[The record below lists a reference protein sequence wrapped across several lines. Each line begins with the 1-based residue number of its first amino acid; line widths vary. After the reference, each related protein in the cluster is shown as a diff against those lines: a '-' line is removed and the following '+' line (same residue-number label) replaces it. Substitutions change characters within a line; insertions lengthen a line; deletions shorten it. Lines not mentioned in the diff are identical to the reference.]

1 MSPLLPKFS
10 LNKGLADK
18 SQLLVKDQQ
27 SPVIIWPYRNE
38 IILESNNWSSASP
51 VKGFYIRLKAKDDSF
66 GVALQETD
74 ANEESDGEP
83 ILSVKDSNEP
93 ALRVPVFY
101 GFSIMS
107 GSNPDDSRGASVL
120 VHYFPKQDTS
130 KIYRKG
136 Q

>member
-1 MSPLLPKFS
+1 M
-10 LNKGLADK
+10 
-18 SQLLVKDQQ
+18 
-27 SPVIIWPYRNE
+27 
-38 IILESNNWSSASP
+38 
-51 VKGFYIRLKAKDDSF
+51 
-66 GVALQETD
+66 ALQETD

-120 VHYFPKQDTS
+120 VHNFPKQDTS